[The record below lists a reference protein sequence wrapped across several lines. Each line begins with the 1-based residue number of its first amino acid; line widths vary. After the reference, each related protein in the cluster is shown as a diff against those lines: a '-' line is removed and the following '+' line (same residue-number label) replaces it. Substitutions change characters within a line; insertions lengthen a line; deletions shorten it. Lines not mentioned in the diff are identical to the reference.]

1 LYELNEKSRDLLLG
15 PHVPPRPVRRW
26 NYLARRNV
34 PDIVNDV
41 VKGPKAGR
49 NRVERL
55 VVDHDVRRCRI
66 RSSAG
71 GTNNQVRLVCKR
83 RVGPHAAVLGV
94 HRANGQQWMTV
105 NQERGQPTP
114 IVTDVFDGPQLGHP
128 HGRLLPAAEN
138 EHVAARTQKHTSEF
152 RKVPRI
158 SRRQ

>member
-1 LYELNEKSRDLLLG
+1 
-15 PHVPPRPVRRW
+15 VRRS
-26 NYLARRNV
+26 
-34 PDIVNDV
+34 
-41 VKGPKAGR
+41 
-49 NRVERL
+49 
-55 VVDHDVRRCRI
+55 RI

-71 GTNNQVRLVCKR
+71 GTNNQVRLVRKR
-83 RVGPHAAVLGV
+83 RVGPPAAVLGV

-105 NQERGQPTP
+105 NEERGQPTP
-114 IVTDVFDGPQLGHP
+114 IVSDVFDGSQMGHP